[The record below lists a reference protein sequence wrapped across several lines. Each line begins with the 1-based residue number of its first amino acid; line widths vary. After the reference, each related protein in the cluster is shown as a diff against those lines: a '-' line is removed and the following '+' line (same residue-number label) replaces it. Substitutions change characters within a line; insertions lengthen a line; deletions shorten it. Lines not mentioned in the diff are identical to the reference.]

1 MLSLSILTITV
12 IVDIIANCEE
22 QQTNMQIS
30 ALSSQSTGFVET
42 ETSAIS
48 VIKAYGIPIWAALDA
63 LPCSY
68 PTWHGRHKAKAGVDL
83 VGRRGFQPSQGGKG
97 RGTLG

>member
-12 IVDIIANCEE
+12 IADIIANCEFLPDE
-22 QQTNMQIS
+22 QQTNMQSS
-30 ALSSQSTGFVET
+30 AVSSQSTGFVET

-48 VIKAYGIPIWAALDA
+48 VIKAYGIPIRAALDA

-68 PTWHGRHKAKAGVDL
+68 PT
-83 VGRRGFQPSQGGKG
+83 
-97 RGTLG
+97 